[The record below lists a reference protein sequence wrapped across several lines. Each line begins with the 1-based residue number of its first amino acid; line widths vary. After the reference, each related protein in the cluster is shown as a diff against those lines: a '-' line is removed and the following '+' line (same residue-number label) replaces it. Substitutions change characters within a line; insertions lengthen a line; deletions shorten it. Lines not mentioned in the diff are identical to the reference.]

1 MYVYICGHTGRC
13 CTHCV
18 HVLAMGLVDHGADI
32 SIAVLLITK
41 FIQKYVITFETTKI
55 HTKGQRYKMR
65 EGDLLI
71 RMYI

>member
-1 MYVYICGHTGRC
+1 
-13 CTHCV
+13 
-18 HVLAMGLVDHGADI
+18 MGLVDHGADI